1 VTLCPACFNAVA
13 AVRPAIPAPTIRMF
27 SWTVL
32 PLEPIV
38 KRYQRHC
45 ARRLLTQAMLSGRSR
60 LCCRVGDNCALASSF
75 PYSYEVRY
83 MEGSPSI
90 SET

>member
-1 VTLCPACFNAVA
+1 MTLCPACFNAVA

-38 KRYQRHC
+38 DRYQRHC
-45 ARRLLTQAMLSGRSR
+45 AGKFIDTGDAVRKFAFVLQIRR
-60 LCCRVGDNCALASSF
+60 
-75 PYSYEVRY
+75 
-83 MEGSPSI
+83 
-90 SET
+90 